1 VTVNTFTLLHL
12 KLNLKW
18 IGSCD
23 TKDWRNG
30 CYVQATTCT
39 TLRWMGYNSRRPH
52 RVPLISSTKRKKR
65 LQFARAHQN
74 WTVEDFKNVV

>member
-1 VTVNTFTLLHL
+1 VWECG
-12 KLNLKW
+12 K
-18 IGSCD
+18 
-23 TKDWRNG
+23 NG
-30 CYVQATTCT
+30 GEERKTGGMAAGQATTCT